1 MANSELKVFGLTPG
15 SIVRLHDR
23 DPAWAGSRQMRK
35 LRGDRLKRE
44 AQRIIKR
51 NLERMAD
58 AQELLWASD
67 KHALLVVL
75 QGMDASG
82 KDGMVKH
89 VMSGLNPQGCQVFSF
104 KQPTNEELEHD
115 FLWRYYKRLPPRGR
129 IGIFNRSYYEDVLV
143 VRVHPDLLDKQ
154 KLALKHGRAL
164 WDQRYEDINCFEQHL
179 ERNGTVILK
188 FFLHISKKEQKRRLL
203 ERLENPK
210 KQWKFSAADLAE
222 RDLWNDYVKAY
233 EHALSATSSK
243 HAPWYIIPADH
254 KWVARS
260 IVSQILTEKIQ
271 HLDLEFPRLTKEQ
284 REAILTAKKRLGL
297 K

>member
-1 MANSELKVFGLTPG
+1 MANSELKVFGIKPG

-23 DPAWAGSRQMRK
+23 DPAWDGSRQMRK

-115 FLWRYYKRLPPRGR
+115 FLWRYYK
-129 IGIFNRSYYEDVLV
+129 
-143 VRVHPDLLDKQ
+143 
-154 KLALKHGRAL
+154 
-164 WDQRYEDINCFEQHL
+164 
-179 ERNGTVILK
+179 
-188 FFLHISKKEQKRRLL
+188 
-203 ERLENPK
+203 
-210 KQWKFSAADLAE
+210 
-222 RDLWNDYVKAY
+222 
-233 EHALSATSSK
+233 
-243 HAPWYIIPADH
+243 
-254 KWVARS
+254 
-260 IVSQILTEKIQ
+260 
-271 HLDLEFPRLTKEQ
+271 
-284 REAILTAKKRLGL
+284 
-297 K
+297 